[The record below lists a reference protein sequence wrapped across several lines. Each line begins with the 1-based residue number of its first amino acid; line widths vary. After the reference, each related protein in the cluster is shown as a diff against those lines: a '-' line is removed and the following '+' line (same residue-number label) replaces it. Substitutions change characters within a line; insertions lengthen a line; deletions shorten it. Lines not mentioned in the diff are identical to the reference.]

1 MEEWVK
7 ECESFQN
14 WFAALGGNISNN
26 EQMMEAFSRIEAKGV
41 SDNRL
46 MTLLEQD
53 KINQIEVIT
62 ECYCGH
68 TKTCDCGAETTK
80 NK

>member
-1 MEEWVK
+1 MEEWIK

-14 WFAALGGNISNN
+14 WFAALGGNIANN

-68 TKTCDCGAETTK
+68 TITCDCGTETI
-80 NK
+80 